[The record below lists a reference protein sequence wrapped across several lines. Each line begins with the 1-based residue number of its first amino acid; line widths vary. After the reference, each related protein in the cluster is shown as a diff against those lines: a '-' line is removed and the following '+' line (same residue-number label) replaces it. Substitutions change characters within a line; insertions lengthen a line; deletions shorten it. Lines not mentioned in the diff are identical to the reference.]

1 MIPTVTMRTA
11 FSDSNLLNN
20 TLAGDS
26 WKPWRALLIAAE
38 GEELDDDERTIFK
51 QLTHREREPGEPVE
65 EFVGVVG
72 RRGGKS
78 RAISTKA
85 TYVAGLC
92 THPSLVPGERGVVLI
107 IAADQRQSDI
117 ILDYIEANFAQS
129 PILRQLVEARTT
141 RTLRL
146 NNGITIEVRAADF
159 RNLRG
164 PTYVACIADEVAFW
178 MNENSANPDS
188 EILNSVRPGLATTGG
203 PLIMISSPY
212 ARRGEFWR
220 AYDKNFG
227 PTGDPKIL
235 VAQASS
241 RTMNST
247 LPQSVVDRAMEK
259 DPAMASAE
267 WLGNFRTDI
276 ELFVSLDAVRAV
288 VPDRISERPPNPSN
302 AYLAF
307 VDPSG
312 GQIDSMTLAIA
323 HQEYAQEI
331 VVLDRLV
338 EIRAPCSAEVAAHEF
353 SQVIKS
359 YGLLT
364 CHGDKYGQIWVAEQF
379 ACFGISYVNDAEPKS
394 LLYGA
399 LLTAINSRRVSLL
412 DNDRL
417 VAQLVGLE
425 RRTSRGGRDTID
437 HGPGGMD
444 DVANC
449 AAGAVAMI
457 LQQGVYDIGALA
469 GRPDHPDEGSN
480 WHMMRYAAYI
490 NSFNPANF
498 GRVR

>member
-1 MIPTVTMRTA
+1 MIPTVNMRTTL
-11 FSDSNLLNN
+11 SDPNLLGN
-20 TLAGDS
+20 TLARDS
-26 WKPWRALLIAAE
+26 WQPWRVLLIAGE
-38 GEELDDDERTIFK
+38 GEELDDDERAIFK

-107 IAADQRQSDI
+107 IAPDQRQSDI

-227 PTGDPKIL
+227 PNGDPKIL
-235 VAQASS
+235 VAQAASLV
-241 RTMNST
+241 MNST
-247 LPQSVVDRAMEK
+247 LPQSVVDRAMER
-259 DPAMASAE
+259 DPASAKAE
-267 WLGNFRTDI
+267 YGAEFRTDI
-276 ELFVSLDAVRAV
+276 ESFVSLDNVRACIS
-288 VPDRISERPPNPSN
+288 DRIFERPPNRSN
-302 AYLAF
+302 AYLGFA
-307 VDPSG
+307 DPSG
-312 GQIDSMTLAIA
+312 GQSNSMTLCIA
-323 HQEYAQEI
+323 HMNYAKE
-331 VVLDRLV
+331 VVVIDCLREV
-338 EIRAPCSAEVAAHEF
+338 RAPCSAEVAAAEF
-353 SQVIKS
+353 ARVLKL
-359 YGLLT
+359 YGLDT
-364 CHGDKYGQIWVAEQF
+364 CYGDRYGQVWVKEQF
-379 ACFGISYVNDAEPKS
+379 ARFGISYVADAEAKS

-399 LLTAINSRRVSLL
+399 LLASINSRRVDLL
-412 DNDRL
+412 DNERL

-425 RRTSRGGRDTID
+425 RRTARGGRDTID
-437 HGPGGMD
+437 HAPGAHD
-444 DVANC
+444 DVSNAC
-449 AAGAVAMI
+449 AGAVTMI
-457 LQQGVYDIGALA
+457 LSRGTYNLDALA
-469 GRPDHPDEGSN
+469 S
-480 WHMMRYAAYI
+480 
-490 NSFNPANF
+490 
-498 GRVR
+498 